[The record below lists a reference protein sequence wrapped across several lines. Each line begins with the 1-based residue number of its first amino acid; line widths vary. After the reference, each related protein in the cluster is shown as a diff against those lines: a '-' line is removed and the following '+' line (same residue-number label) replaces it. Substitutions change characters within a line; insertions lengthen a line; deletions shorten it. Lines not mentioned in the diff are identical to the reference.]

1 MSDLLAKCDW
11 NGDELR
17 VELPQWP
24 EVVNVWVSGKAMPY
38 VPIVNDSKC
47 DTCEAMLDCDEC
59 LRADASHKELRGLQ
73 AENAKL
79 REQLERV
86 QPTDCE
92 GNALD
97 IADTVHML
105 RSEYDGD
112 HEWEDVVTGLVLTK
126 WGGDRW
132 IVHGSKG
139 EAWACDCTKTGYDED
154 SYEASDDVEPFDEPT
169 LLEVENDKLR
179 ELLRIAGTYCVN
191 GLCGKDD
198 GCPLYLGKPYC
209 ALPDRM
215 RELGIEVDG

>member
-1 MSDLLAKCDW
+1 MSKRI
-11 NGDELR
+11 E
-17 VELPQWP
+17 EM
-24 EVVNVWVSGKAMPY
+24 KA
-38 VPIVNDSKC
+38 S
-47 DTCEAMLDCDEC
+47 EAMESICNTTERARRSDSLYYDTQVTNRRALCDMIANLESV
-59 LRADASHKELRGLQ
+59 LAESK

-112 HEWEDVVTGLVLTK
+112 HEWEDVVTELVLTK

-132 IVHGSKG
+132 IVRGSKG

-154 SYEASDDVEPFDEPT
+154 AYEASDDVEPFDEPT

-179 ELLRIAGTYCVN
+179 ELLRDTLTTISWCTIDC
-191 GLCGKDD
+191 
-198 GCPLYLGKPYC
+198 CPSDSKKRELNARAC
-209 ALPDRM
+209 
-215 RELGIEVDG
+215 ELGIELNDCE